1 MARPTPVAFFSFDDI
16 ISVQMTS
23 VSERPW
29 RKAKRFFEDNFKGET
44 FAETVLK
51 NFEDGFIY
59 SDANCFVLAQE
70 TETDGNSLNYDRKPN
85 AWYVQL
91 AVAGSDEVKI
101 ADIVRPLP
109 RGDKEFICYH
119 RGARFGDLKCYEWDK
134 FFGKVAA

>member
-1 MARPTPVAFFSFDDI
+1 M
-16 ISVQMTS
+16 QMTS
-23 VSERPW
+23 ISERPW
-29 RKAKRFFEDNFKGET
+29 RKAKHFFEEHFKGET

-59 SDANCFVLAQE
+59 SDAHCFILAQE
-70 TETDGNSLNYDRKPN
+70 TETDGHSLNYGRKPN

-91 AVAGSDEVKI
+91 AVANNGTTI

-119 RGARFGDLKCYEWDK
+119 RGVRSEHLKCYEWDR
-134 FFGKVAA
+134 FFRKVAA

>member
-1 MARPTPVAFFSFDDI
+1 
-16 ISVQMTS
+16 MTS
-23 VSERPW
+23 NPERPW
-29 RKAKRFFEDNFKGET
+29 RRARRFFEENFKEET

-70 TETDGNSLNYDRKPN
+70 AATDGLNLDYTKKPN

-91 AVAGSDEVKI
+91 AVAGSGNTKI

-119 RGARFGDLKCYEWDK
+119 RGTRSEDLRCYGWDR
-134 FFGKVAA
+134 FFGKVGI